1 MSKREL
7 MDRIIQI
14 NRSAR
19 LEFLQQFSESELEDY
34 LRQLESIGLND
45 RSFARSPLD

>member
-19 LEFLQQFSESELEDY
+19 RAFLQQFSEIELDDY
-34 LRQLESIGLND
+34 LRQLESIGRKAQSCGSAQGD
-45 RSFARSPLD
+45 

>member
-19 LEFLQQFSESELEDY
+19 PEFLQQFSETELDEY
-34 LRQLESIGLND
+34 LRQLESIGRKD
-45 RSFARSPLD
+45 RSCAIARGN